1 MRHIVARDV
10 VMLSFTLDVHA
21 PFSCRADD
29 PVSEDRRAPP
39 PRGWPGIAAPRWSVA
54 VGGVGS

>member
-1 MRHIVARDV
+1 MARDV